1 MRSVRRKYGDVA
13 GEAND
18 ISAYTR
24 DRGRDERW
32 CVVEVQEARLT
43 ETATAIQPYGRRA
56 SNLALALALTMTMTC
71 FFSATIETALKECG
85 CSK

>member
-43 ETATAIQPYGRRA
+43 ETATAIQPYGR
-56 SNLALALALTMTMTC
+56 
-71 FFSATIETALKECG
+71 
-85 CSK
+85 